1 MAKSIIQEKKECFI
15 CGTTYGLELHH
26 CIFGSANRKLSDKY
40 GLTIW
45 LCHEHHTGDSGVH
58 FSKALDDQVKKLAQE
73 RFEEVY
79 GGDKSFVEIFG
90 RNYK

>member
-1 MAKSIIQEKKECFI
+1 MKSIIQDKKECFI

-26 CIFGSANRKLSDKY
+26 CIFGNANRKLSDKY

-58 FSKALDDQVKKLAQE
+58 FNKEMDNQIKKLSQE

-79 GGDKSFVEIFG
+79 GALKSFVEVFG
-90 RNYK
+90 RNFK